1 MKARAV
7 PRVCQRRVIMDICKV
22 TPQSSEW
29 EAVKNFQIEEFLSV
43 REIILSPEPFC
54 PSSV

>member
-7 PRVCQRRVIMDICKV
+7 PRVCLRRVIMDICKV

-29 EAVKNFQIEEFLSV
+29 EAVKKISN
-43 REIILSPEPFC
+43 
-54 PSSV
+54 